1 MKKKIIELTRAEEE
15 VMLLLWQRERAFV
28 KDLLEDFADPKPAYN
43 TVSTILR
50 ILEEKGI
57 VSHNA
62 YGRAH
67 EYFPIVSREDYKSGR
82 MKELVRNYFGNSLQE
97 MVSFFTRK
105 EKLSVKE
112 IDELMELLK
121 AEKKKK

>member
-15 VMLLLWQRERAFV
+15 VMLLLWQREKAFV

-50 ILEEKGI
+50 ILEEKGV

-105 EKLSVKE
+105 EKLSLKE